1 MCQAPSRHCLD
12 FPEFLL
18 NAAVAE
24 QPPPARTPGAIR
36 PAPPLQ
42 TPRGRHRPT
51 GHASV
56 AGGSCRS
63 RGRRGRLSGR
73 PGHDVVW
80 GGEVELTVVP
90 RSESPSTLHL
100 WWQRR
105 LASERGL
112 ETSETSRPPRNLSWH
127 QALSRQP
134 AQPLFGSAELT
145 VIRRSKSPSEVPD
158 WSYLL
163 WQRRL
168 ASRPPGSSVACF
180 NPRVGLLDVE
190 WEHV

>member
-1 MCQAPSRHCLD
+1 MYIVGVLPFRSICSLHFLSTPPTTTLSWHQALSR
-12 FPEFLL
+12 
-18 NAAVAE
+18 
-24 QPPPARTPGAIR
+24 QPAQPIF
-36 PAPPLQ
+36 
-42 TPRGRHRPT
+42 
-51 GHASV
+51 
-56 AGGSCRS
+56 GSA
-63 RGRRGRLSGR
+63 
-73 PGHDVVW
+73 
-80 GGEVELTVVP
+80 ELTVVP
-90 RSESPSTLHL
+90 RSESPSILHL

-180 NPRVGLLDVE
+180 NPRVGLLNVE
-190 WEHV
+190 WVHV